1 MTKTREVKQ
10 AEKPPERTEV
20 FGSKEDAATTVKADR
35 LEGLPGN
42 NSPADQWVSVPET
55 DTGRWVEDTQAR
67 ERTLVKELGNL
78 TP

>member
-1 MTKTREVKQ
+1 MTKTQEVKQ
-10 AEKPPERTEV
+10 AGKPPERTEV

-42 NSPADQWVSVPET
+42 NSPVDQWVSVPET